1 MQINYVILNIFDG
14 FFSQQNTKGMTK
26 FGELERMKIESIFA
40 KEKPVEKPKLL
51 VKTIGC
57 QYKLNDE
64 QIQLQP
70 MSVLNYE
77 YAINWWR
84 KKNGHFN
91 EELYKTILIERCPEL
106 FK

>member
-1 MQINYVILNIFDG
+1 MLINTVILNIFDG
-14 FFSQQNTKGMTK
+14 FLVNPKNKVMTK
-26 FGELERMKIESIFA
+26 YGQLEGVKIEEIYA
-40 KEKPVEKPKLL
+40 KGKPVEKPKLL

-70 MSVLNYE
+70 MSVLSYE